1 MKAIFKKELHSYFS
15 SAIAYVFLAV
25 FYIFSGFYFYA
36 GVLLSNT
43 ANLSIVFESMFLI
56 ILLLVP
62 ILTMRLFS
70 EEYKAKTDQLLLT
83 SPVNLHGMVYG
94 KFFAA
99 YIVYA
104 IGAAITLC
112 YAVILL
118 LFTPIDWSLTI
129 GNLIGVLL
137 LGGALIAIGIFMSS
151 LTKSQVIAAIGAF
164 AVMLLFMYLDT
175 FASVISIDWLK
186 NILGEISFMGRYRN
200 FTAGLLNIADILY
213 FISIMVIFNLLSVRS
228 LEKKRWS

>member
-15 SAIAYVFLAV
+15 SAVAYVFLAV

-36 GVLLSNT
+36 GVLRSNT
-43 ANLSIVFESMFLI
+43 TALSIVFESMFMI

-62 ILTMRLFS
+62 ILTMRMFS
-70 EEYKAKTDQLLLT
+70 EEYRAKTDQLLLT
-83 SPVNLHGMVYG
+83 SPVNLNGLVYG

-104 IGAAITLC
+104 AGVAITLV
-112 YAVILL
+112 YALVLL
-118 LFTPIDWSLTI
+118 AFGPLDWSLTV
-129 GNLIGVLL
+129 GNLLGVLL

-175 FASVISIDWLK
+175 FASVISVDWVQTVLSH
-186 NILGEISFMGRYRN
+186 ISFMGRYRN
-200 FTAGLLNIADILY
+200 FTSGLVNIADILY
-213 FISIMVIFNLLSVRS
+213 FISIMVIFNFLTVRS